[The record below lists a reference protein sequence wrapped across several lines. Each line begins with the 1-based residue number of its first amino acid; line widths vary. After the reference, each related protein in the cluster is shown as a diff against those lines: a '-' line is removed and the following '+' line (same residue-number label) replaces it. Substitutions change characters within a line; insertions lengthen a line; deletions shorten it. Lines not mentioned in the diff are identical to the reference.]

1 MGTIASGCSRQF
13 RRSRGGV
20 RHRQWRDSDGIPGQ
34 RLNTDISFDAAGSI
48 RATSRTSI
56 CGCGRLRTANSFD
69 HLLWQ
74 HRHQSAEGDCRAG
87 GRADRPDRGRPS
99 TSLSFSAP
107 VTGFDADDGILS
119 GTGEPTGAIV
129 TGGPTV
135 YNIAVTGMSGNGTVI
150 ASVAPDAAVDAS
162 GNPNQ
167 PSTSVDNTVLYQ
179 APESAGKAKTR
190 ADGTLVWLA
199 DVVVTKISGNDFF
212 VQDKD
217 RAAGVRVVVTD
228 GTPSVSV
235 NTLVSLTGTVG
246 TAGAERILNVALAD
260 ITSGAAFTA
269 VPLQTRSGDAGGNKV
284 AGGAGLP
291 DDGLLAT
298 VAGKVTETDFYSY
311 VYLDDGSVVTNDS
324 TTPVKGIKIDL
335 TTSTIDVPLPI
346 SMRRSREWCGR
357 YRLTAGYS
365 CH

>member
-1 MGTIASGCSRQF
+1 MTQAIQAIDPTFPCWTQSSAFAVDEVRQRGVAVRLGNNATDTGCPGAVPGARAVVFNTNDGTALATFAI
-13 RRSRGGV
+13 
-20 RHRQWRDSDGIPGQ
+20 SDTG
-34 RLNTDISFDAAGSI
+34 NSAHDVDFDAAGNLYTGNQSDEHVRMWSPPDGPNSFTTTYYGNI
-48 RATSRTSI
+48 ATSPLKVTVE
-56 CGCGRLRTANSFD
+56 
-69 HLLWQ
+69 Q
-74 HRHQSAEGDCRAG
+74 AG
-87 GRADRPDRGRPS
+87 AQTDPTGVSPINF
-99 TSLSFSAP
+99 TVTFSAP
-107 VTGFDADDGILS
+107 VTGFDADDVILS

-298 VAGKVTETDFYSY
+298 VAGKVTETDF
-311 VYLDDGSVVTNDS
+311 
-324 TTPVKGIKIDL
+324 
-335 TTSTIDVPLPI
+335 
-346 SMRRSREWCGR
+346 
-357 YRLTAGYS
+357 
-365 CH
+365 